1 MTTVRQVLDDLGIQ
15 VQEQST
21 YSYRCIRASKQGS
34 AVEGSPTD
42 TLTSTAT
49 QKGVYGSP
57 TEDPGDEVRLNI
69 ELTRLEG
76 LNDTYSLDIRRLK
89 GNLRSYKF
97 LYDTIREKAAL
108 SR

>member
-1 MTTVRQVLDDLGIQ
+1 MVMNTVRRVLQDLGIQ
-15 VQEQST
+15 VQEEST
-21 YSYRCIRASKQGS
+21 YNYRCIRARRQDSSEESLMDAQS
-34 AVEGSPTD
+34 
-42 TLTSTAT
+42 STG
-49 QKGVYGSP
+49 KGVYGPPS
-57 TEDPGDEVRLNI
+57 EDPGDEVRMSI

-76 LNDTYSLDIRRLK
+76 LSDTYSLDIRRLK